1 MRAWGPLLTRI
12 GVQFADAGMA
22 ETNLLHYRR
31 FFLVLLLWTTVLAPF
46 ARSQTFTGAV
56 FGRVFDP
63 QRAVVQG
70 ARVILQS
77 SDRGF
82 EWDTATNASGQYVF
96 ELVPPGKFRVRV
108 ESSGFAVTKVSVEVV
123 VATPVRADLTLQI
136 QPLHQAVNI
145 FGENGVAVQTESAGL
160 GLIINPH
167 EMSELPSLTRSPY
180 DFMALMPGA
189 VLSNDEIGVGFAVN
203 GGRTQSGNYLLDGSE
218 NNDSFMSAPAQD
230 VPMDSIEEFSVQT
243 NHYSAEYGRKAGFVA
258 NIITK
263 AGTNRFHGSLYDY
276 IRNSALAANTFNNNA
291 HGFPRPVFNRHQF
304 GGTLGGPVRKGKLF
318 FFASTE
324 PIRVRSTTLNPFY
337 VPTPQ
342 LLAISSPGTR
352 AIFERYPVVGELSST
367 DFFTAAICPF
377 GATCNS
383 QTGAGTVTIPTFA
396 STTRAGPEDV
406 GAGSPQN
413 TVLAT
418 SRLDWVI
425 NSKLQAFARYA
436 FEDKD
441 VFATVTQP
449 YSNQLDQ
456 PDTARNQNIAL
467 NLIGIWSPRLAT
479 ESRIVYNRVTGDPE
493 RFGGDVHTV
502 PQPPFPC
509 FQIQNEPA
517 VLPCGGEQS
526 FGPQNFY
533 QFFQTATWMRGHHTL
548 KFGGQ
553 FVHLRENITYG
564 VGELGDATFSD
575 AQGFADGVLHSFEIA
590 LNPKGHF
597 PGEFVDPPFGP
608 PRFTRHFRYN
618 QPGLFVDD
626 IWKVT
631 PRLTLTPG
639 LRWEYFGQLHS
650 PGAEHILD
658 SNFYLGSGGSFLEQI
673 ANGRF
678 LGTVDAPGDLR
689 GHFYLPSYKNFAPRL
704 GAAYDL
710 FGDGRTVI
718 RSGVGVF
725 YDQRVGW
732 EMFRVFLNP
741 PDYSLPKLTN
751 TPVTPELLIDPYAA
765 LPDAAIQ
772 LSQSDAKPIATDL
785 RTAYT
790 LSWNATLEHEL
801 GGRLV
806 MGASYL
812 GSSGIQLYSINDLSR
827 KGSGGLLDSS
837 CLRTRLAADGI
848 TPLGPDYNHCPG
860 LNPNVSAL
868 NMRENGGHSSYQ
880 ALHLRL
886 DSRHLAR
893 WGAEFGVNY
902 AWSHSID
909 NDSVSGLSGFLG
921 NTTSGYLSAFQPSL
935 NRGSSDFD
943 VRHRF
948 SAHWI
953 WEVPVGRKSHDWKQR
968 YVLGGWEISGLL
980 SYQTGQPFSIYDS
993 GVPDF
998 TTNGS
1003 NTRPRLTGAPP
1014 RVNSLVP
1021 DVASP
1026 NTFLFLPINPV
1037 YDAAG
1042 DCMGRTAPFACEIS
1056 VNGPFEGTLS
1066 RNTFRQPGTYF
1077 QNTALLKNVPLPRE
1091 DLKLQIRAEF
1101 YNLFNHPNLYVRAGT
1116 NDVNTSSF
1124 NPSQGQTVPGVTAFF
1139 KDSRQIVVALKLTF

>member
-1 MRAWGPLLTRI
+1 MRHLFG
-12 GVQFADAGMA
+12 G
-22 ETNLLHYRR
+22 
-31 FFLVLLLWTTVLAPF
+31 LVIMLVSLA
-46 ARSQTFTGAV
+46 ARAQTFTGTVA
-56 FGRVFDP
+56 GRVFDP
-63 QRAVVQG
+63 RRAVLG
-70 ARVILQS
+70 NAALTLS
-77 SDRGF
+77 SIDRGSVRH
-82 EWDTATNASGQYVF
+82 TTTNSEGEYVF
-96 ELVPPGKFRVRV
+96 QLVPPGRFTVRA
-108 ESSGFAVTKVSVEVV
+108 EAASFAATMANIEVV
-123 VATPVRADLTLQI
+123 VATSVRVDLTLQV
-136 QPLHQAVNI
+136 QSVRQTVNVV
-145 FGENGVAVQTESAGL
+145 GENGVAVQTENAGL
-160 GLIINPH
+160 GLVVNPQ

-180 DFMALMPGA
+180 DFMTLMPGA
-189 VLSNDEIGVGFAVN
+189 VLSNDQIGVGFAVN
-203 GGRTQSGNYLLDGSE
+203 GARTQSGNYLLDGSE

-230 VPMDSIEEFSVQT
+230 VPLDSIEEFTVQT
-243 NHYSAEYGRKAGFVA
+243 SHYSAEYGRNSGFVA

-263 AGTNRFHGSLYDY
+263 SGTNRFHGSLYDY
-276 IRNSALAANTFNNNA
+276 IRNSVLAANTFDNNA

-304 GGTLGGPVRKGKLF
+304 GGTLGGPVRPGKLF
-318 FFASTE
+318 FFVSIE

-342 LLAISSPGTR
+342 LLAISSPGTQ
-352 AIFERYPVVGELSST
+352 AIFERFPVVGELSST
-367 DFFTAAICPF
+367 DLLTGAICPF
-377 GATCNS
+377 GVKCNS
-383 QTGAGTVTIPTFA
+383 QTGAGTVSIPTFA

-406 GAGSPQN
+406 GAGPPQN

-418 SRLDWVI
+418 GRLDWVI

-449 YSNQLDQ
+449 YSSQLDQ
-456 PDTARNQNIAL
+456 PSTSRNHNIAL
-467 NLIGIWSPRLAT
+467 NLIGVWSPRVAT
-479 ESRIVYNRVTGDPE
+479 ESRIVYNLVRGDPE
-493 RFGGDVHTV
+493 RFGGDVRTA

-526 FGPQNFY
+526 FGPQKFY
-533 QFFQTATWMRGHHTL
+533 QFFQTATWVRGQHTL

-564 VGELGDATFSD
+564 IGELGDAAFSD
-575 AQGFADGVLHSFEIA
+575 AQGFANGVLHSYEVA

-608 PRFTRHFRYN
+608 PDFTRRFRYN

-650 PGAEHILD
+650 PGAEHTLD
-658 SNFYLGSGGSFLEQI
+658 SNFYPGSGVTFLEQI

-678 LGTVDAPGDLR
+678 LRTVDAPGDLR

-704 GAAYDL
+704 GVAYDL

-741 PDYSLPKLTN
+741 PDYSLPTLADI
-751 TPVTPELLIDPYAA
+751 PVTPELLINPYAA
-765 LPDAAIQ
+765 LPDAPIQ
-772 LSQSDAKPIATDL
+772 LSQSDAKPIATHL

-790 LSWNATLEHEL
+790 LSWNTTIEHEVS
-801 GGRLV
+801 GRFVL
-806 MGASYL
+806 GASYL
-812 GSSGIQLYSINDLSR
+812 GSSAAQLYSINDLSR
-827 KGSGGLLDSS
+827 MGSGGLLDSG
-837 CLRTRLAADGI
+837 CLRTRFAADGI
-848 TPLGPDYNHCPG
+848 TPLGPDYTHCPG

-868 NMRENGGHSSYQ
+868 NTRENGGHSSYQ
-880 ALHLRL
+880 ALQLRL
-886 DSRHLAR
+886 DSRRLAR

-921 NTTSGYLSAFQPSL
+921 NTTSGNLSAFQPSL
-935 NRGSSDFD
+935 DRGSSDFD

-953 WEVPVGRKSHDWKQR
+953 WEIPVGRNSHDWKRR
-968 YVLGGWEISGLL
+968 YLLGGWEISGLL

-993 GVPDF
+993 GVPDLTF
-998 TTNGS
+998 NGL
-1003 NTRPRLTGAPP
+1003 NTRPRLTGASPG
-1014 RVNSLVP
+1014 VNSLVS
-1021 DVASP
+1021 DAASP
-1026 NTFLFLPINPV
+1026 NSFLYLPINPV

-1042 DCMGRTAPFACEIS
+1042 KCIAKTAPFACEIS
-1056 VNGPFEGTLS
+1056 VNGPFDGTLS
-1066 RNTFRQPGTYF
+1066 RNTFRQPGTYY

-1101 YNLFNHPNLYVRAGT
+1101 YNLFNHPNLYIRPGT